1 METVQLEQI
10 ANNLM
15 AKLEPACVEVLN
27 QGANFVATEALYL
40 VIINIVFFMVC
51 FIGIITLLNEF
62 RNLIKEVKQLES
74 IYEVEINEMDKAFGD
89 IRHFCELDYPVE
101 RKGKTKV
108 VKLIKE
114 CSDRRRKAKDNLEI
128 LKPLI
133 AYIDAH
139 PKFVQDI
146 GAVANEMK
154 NIERKQQGRIYRPRI
169 LKELFSE

>member
-1 METVQLEQI
+1 METVQLEQT
-10 ANNLM
+10 ANNLI
-15 AKLEPACVEVLN
+15 AKLEPACV
-27 QGANFVATEALYL
+27 
-40 VIINIVFFMVC
+40 
-51 FIGIITLLNEF
+51 
-62 RNLIKEVKQLES
+62 
-74 IYEVEINEMDKAFGD
+74 
-89 IRHFCELDYPVE
+89 
-101 RKGKTKV
+101 
-108 VKLIKE
+108 
-114 CSDRRRKAKDNLEI
+114 EI

>member
-1 METVQLEQI
+1 MD
-10 ANNLM
+10 N
-15 AKLEPACVEVLN
+15 
-27 QGANFVATEALYL
+27 
-40 VIINIVFFMVC
+40 
-51 FIGIITLLNEF
+51 ITLLNEF

-74 IYEVEINEMDKAFGD
+74 IYEAEINEMDKAFGD
-89 IRHFCELDYPVE
+89 IRHFCELDYPVG
-101 RKGKTKV
+101 RKEKTKV
-108 VKLIKE
+108 VKFIKE

-154 NIERKQQGRIYRPRI
+154 NIERKQQGRIYRPRV

>member
-1 METVQLEQI
+1 M
-10 ANNLM
+10 
-15 AKLEPACVEVLN
+15 
-27 QGANFVATEALYL
+27 
-40 VIINIVFFMVC
+40 
-51 FIGIITLLNEF
+51 
-62 RNLIKEVKQLES
+62 
-74 IYEVEINEMDKAFGD
+74 
-89 IRHFCELDYPVE
+89 
-101 RKGKTKV
+101 

-154 NIERKQQGRIYRPRI
+154 NIERKQHGRIYRPRI
-169 LKELFSE
+169 LKELFSEG

>member
-1 METVQLEQI
+1 MD
-10 ANNLM
+10 N
-15 AKLEPACVEVLN
+15 
-27 QGANFVATEALYL
+27 
-40 VIINIVFFMVC
+40 
-51 FIGIITLLNEF
+51 ITLLNEF

-74 IYEVEINEMDKAFGD
+74 IYEAEINEMDKAFGD

-154 NIERKQQGRIYRPRI
+154 NIERKQHGRIYRPRI
-169 LKELFSE
+169 LKELFSEG